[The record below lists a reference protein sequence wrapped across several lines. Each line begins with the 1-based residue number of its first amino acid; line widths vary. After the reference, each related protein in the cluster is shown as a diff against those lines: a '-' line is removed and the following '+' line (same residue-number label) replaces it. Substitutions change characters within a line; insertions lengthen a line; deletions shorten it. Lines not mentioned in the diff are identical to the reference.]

1 MQKELVVIKQILK
14 KIKKIMNF
22 ISPLTLLI
30 VPLVGSILIM
40 SIPYLT
46 KKEKI
51 EGLTNLNLESNDR
64 GQKAND
70 SVEKTLNIKIE
81 GASNKN
87 SVFVKENLS
96 NNLNLSP
103 YAEPKSEQGF
113 STSYLPLRNKGQ
125 RSENL
130 NIAIDELK
138 KETKLENKN
147 SNLKKIAILTSLIN
161 FIISIILWIQFDSN
175 YIGYQFVT
183 EISGLEFIQLN
194 LGVDGISLFFV
205 LLTTFITPI
214 ALLSSHND
222 IEKNLKFY
230 LVSILLLETLQIAVF
245 VVLDLLLFYIFFES
259 VLIPLFFI
267 VGVWGA
273 SSAKVR
279 AAFLLFL
286 YTLFGSLFMLL
297 AIIQVYS
304 YLGATDFALLSVS
317 EITLES
323 QKILWLAFFLAFA
336 IKTPLWPFTGWLFRA
351 HVEAPLS
358 GSVILAAVILKL
370 ATYAYL
376 RIMISFLP
384 DATHYYSPLLQGI
397 CIITLI
403 YASLSALR
411 SHDSKALVALSSI
424 SHCALIVLG
433 LFSNTIIGI
442 EGGILVSLGH
452 GFISPALFIIVGGI
466 IYNRVHSRVIQYI
479 RGLTTYMPLL
489 GIFFLVFALANAS
502 IPLTTGWV
510 GEQMTLIGLF
520 ERSPIIGALGAL
532 SIFLTACYSVFIY
545 NRLMFGTYSEH
556 LKPLLDI
563 DRREF
568 IILFSLLVPTVVFG
582 IWPNFILDSL
592 HPATSELI
600 YNIPTLA

>member
-1 MQKELVVIKQILK
+1 
-14 KIKKIMNF
+14 
-22 ISPLTLLI
+22 
-30 VPLVGSILIM
+30 
-40 SIPYLT
+40 
-46 KKEKI
+46 
-51 EGLTNLNLESNDR
+51 
-64 GQKAND
+64 
-70 SVEKTLNIKIE
+70 
-81 GASNKN
+81 
-87 SVFVKENLS
+87 
-96 NNLNLSP
+96 
-103 YAEPKSEQGF
+103 
-113 STSYLPLRNKGQ
+113 
-125 RSENL
+125 
-130 NIAIDELK
+130 
-138 KETKLENKN
+138 
-147 SNLKKIAILTSLIN
+147 
-161 FIISIILWIQFDSN
+161 
-175 YIGYQFVT
+175 
-183 EISGLEFIQLN
+183 
-194 LGVDGISLFFV
+194 
-205 LLTTFITPI
+205 
-214 ALLSSHND
+214 
-222 IEKNLKFY
+222 
-230 LVSILLLETLQIAVF
+230 
-245 VVLDLLLFYIFFES
+245 
-259 VLIPLFFI
+259 
-267 VGVWGA
+267 
-273 SSAKVR
+273 
-279 AAFLLFL
+279 
-286 YTLFGSLFMLL
+286 MLL

-317 EITLES
+317 EISLES

-384 DATHYYSPLLQGI
+384 DATHFYSPLLQGI

-442 EGGILVSLGH
+442 EGGVLVSLGH

-466 IYNRVHSRVIQYI
+466 VYTRTHSRVIQYI

-489 GIFFLVFALANAS
+489 GIFFLIFALANAS
-502 IPLTTGWV
+502 IPLTAGWV

-520 ERSPIIGALGAL
+520 ERSPVIGALGAL
-532 SIFLTACYSVFIY
+532 SIFLTACYSIFLY

-568 IILFSLLVPTVVFG
+568 IVLFTLLIPTVLFG
-582 IWPNFILDSL
+582 IWPYLILDSL
-592 HPATSELI
+592 HSSVSDLI
-600 YNIPTLA
+600 YNIPYT

>member
-1 MQKELVVIKQILK
+1 MII
-14 KIKKIMNF
+14 

-30 VPLVGSILIM
+30 VPLIGSLIII
-40 SIPYLT
+40 SYPYFTPFASRIPLSGEVHKTAISSASYLT
-46 KKEKI
+46 KRI
-51 EGLTNLNLESNDR
+51 PEGLKASFKEQVRATNLTSTTAPLALALAAPQGLLKLGSGDWEKQEEKDVQSLSFYNL
-64 GQKAND
+64 ATLI
-70 SVEKTLNIKIE
+70 EKPITE
-81 GASNKN
+81 KN
-87 SVFVKENLS
+87 
-96 NNLNLSP
+96 
-103 YAEPKSEQGF
+103 
-113 STSYLPLRNKGQ
+113 
-125 RSENL
+125 
-130 NIAIDELK
+130 
-138 KETKLENKN
+138 N
-147 SNLKKIAILTSLIN
+147 SNLKKIAIITSLIN
-161 FIISIILWIQFDSN
+161 FIFSILLWIQFDSN
-175 YIGYQFVT
+175 YVGYQFIT
-183 EISGLEFIQLN
+183 DWSGSLAPLTGEGTPLLLRGGAS
-194 LGVDGISLFFV
+194 LGVDGLSLYFI

-214 ALLSSHND
+214 ALLSSHYD

-230 LVSILLLETLQIAVF
+230 LISILLLETLQIAVF
-245 VVLDLLLFYIFFES
+245 VVLDLLFFYVFFES

-273 SSAKVR
+273 SEAKVR

-317 EITLES
+317 EISLDS

-384 DATHYYSPLLQGI
+384 DASNYYSPLLQGI

-442 EGGILVSLGH
+442 EGGILVSLAH
-452 GFISPALFIIVGGI
+452 GWISPALFIIVGGI
-466 IYNRVHSRVIQYI
+466 IYNRTHTRVIQYI
-479 RGLTTYMPLL
+479 RGLTTYMPVLSIL
-489 GIFFLVFALANAS
+489 FVIFALANAS
-502 IPLTTGWV
+502 IPLTAGWV

-520 ERSPIIGALGAL
+520 ERSPVIAALGAT
-532 SIFLTACYSVFIY
+532 SIFLTACYSVFLY
-545 NRLMFGTYSEH
+545 NRLSFGTYSEH
-556 LKPLLDI
+556 LKPLKDI

-568 IILFSLLVPTVVFG
+568 IVLITLLVPTIIFG
-582 IWPNFILDSL
+582 IWPNLILESL
-592 HPATSELI
+592 HISVSDLI
-600 YNIPTLA
+600 YN

>member
-1 MQKELVVIKQILK
+1 MFIDVKTIIISLFKSIKIFKSFL
-14 KIKKIMNF
+14 IYFSLIWN
-22 ISPLTLLI
+22 IINPLTLLI
-30 VPLVGSILIM
+30 IPLIGSLIILSYPLFIENSKRNYSM
-40 SIPYLT
+40 NSLRQTTINTLSDVDSKEDTTLSFLLNKRDKNPELINNNGAGTT
-46 KKEKI
+46 KALAEIIETPLIEK
-51 EGLTNLNLESNDR
+51 
-64 GQKAND
+64 Q
-70 SVEKTLNIKIE
+70 
-81 GASNKN
+81 
-87 SVFVKENLS
+87 
-96 NNLNLSP
+96 
-103 YAEPKSEQGF
+103 
-113 STSYLPLRNKGQ
+113 
-125 RSENL
+125 
-130 NIAIDELK
+130 
-138 KETKLENKN
+138 N
-147 SNLKKIAILTSLIN
+147 SNLKKIAIITSLIN
-161 FIISIILWIQFDSN
+161 FIISLILWIKFDN
-175 YIGYQFVT
+175 QYMGYQFIT
-183 EISGLEFIQLN
+183 SISSLEFIQLN

-214 ALLSSHND
+214 ALLASHND
-222 IEKNLKFY
+222 IEKNLRFY

-273 SSAKVR
+273 SAAKVR

-297 AIIQVYS
+297 AIIKVYS
-304 YLGATDFALLSVS
+304 YLGATDFALISVS
-317 EITLES
+317 EINLEY

-384 DATHYYSPLLQGI
+384 DATHFYSPLLQGI

-442 EGGILVSLGH
+442 EGGILVSLAH
-452 GFISPALFIIVGGI
+452 GYISPALFIIVGGI
-466 IYNRVHSRVIQYI
+466 IYTRTHTRVIQYI

-489 GIFFLVFALANAS
+489 SIFFLVFVLANAS
-502 IPLTTGWV
+502 IPLTTGWI

-520 ERSPIIGALGAL
+520 ERSPIIGVLGAT
-532 SIFLTACYSVFIY
+532 SIFLTACYSIFLY
-545 NRLMFGTYSEH
+545 NRLMLGNYSQH

-568 IILFSLLVPTVVFG
+568 IILFSLLLPTVIFG
-582 IWPNFILDSL
+582 IWPNLILNPL
-592 HPATSELI
+592 HLTVSELI
-600 YNIPTLA
+600 YNIPSA

>member
-1 MQKELVVIKQILK
+1 MLLLCKLRKV
-14 KIKKIMNF
+14 MNI
-22 ISPLTLLI
+22 ISPLTLLVI
-30 VPLVGSILIM
+30 PLIGSLIIISFPPVRM
-40 SIPYLT
+40 DVRASLA
-46 KKEKI
+46 KEEKI
-51 EGLTNLNLESNDR
+51 QALPYNGLQEESVPSFTKGARLEGGDRLNLALAPR
-64 GQKAND
+64 
-70 SVEKTLNIKIE
+70 
-81 GASNKN
+81 
-87 SVFVKENLS
+87 LS
-96 NNLNLSP
+96 
-103 YAEPKSEQGF
+103 
-113 STSYLPLRNKGQ
+113 
-125 RSENL
+125 
-130 NIAIDELK
+130 ELK
-138 KETKLENKN
+138 KETARNYKN
-147 SNLKKIAILTSLIN
+147 SNLKKIAIYTSLIN
-161 FIISIILWIQFDSN
+161 FIFSIILWIQFDSN

-317 EITLES
+317 EISLES

-384 DATHYYSPLLQGI
+384 DATHFYSPLLQGI

-442 EGGILVSLGH
+442 EGGVLVSLGH

-466 IYNRVHSRVIQYI
+466 VYNRTHSRVIQYI

-489 GIFFLVFALANAS
+489 GIFFLIFALANAS
-502 IPLTTGWV
+502 IPLTAGWV

-520 ERSPIIGALGAL
+520 ERSPVIGALGAL
-532 SIFLTACYSVFIY
+532 SIFLTACYSIFLY

-568 IILFSLLVPTVVFG
+568 IVLFTLLIPTVLFG
-582 IWPNFILDSL
+582 IWPNLILDSL
-592 HPATSELI
+592 HSSVSDLI
-600 YNIPTLA
+600 YNIPNA